1 MIKFLG
7 QIMKIPMAVLA
18 SGMEMMARTM
28 KEIQRSFENN
38 IDVASD
44 GLAQTLSDMADGG
57 ATASVVAEKR
67 GDGAVDTP
75 QQTGNKEEDDMG
87 DQDLSGDDVK
97 VVRYRIIFTKRD
109 FEAVLDKA
117 EEELVD
123 YPTDGGSLGGIK
135 VAEFMSKVQSDAINL
150 PAEWRGK
157 EYPTRNA
164 PRRGWRIPRDDW
176 RYIQFIY
183 EVVRRIERQEA
194 QYDKDQV
201 KVLRQIRD
209 EIAKRP

>member
-176 RYIQFIY
+176 CYIQFIY
-183 EVVRRIERQEA
+183 EVVR
-194 QYDKDQV
+194 
-201 KVLRQIRD
+201 
-209 EIAKRP
+209 